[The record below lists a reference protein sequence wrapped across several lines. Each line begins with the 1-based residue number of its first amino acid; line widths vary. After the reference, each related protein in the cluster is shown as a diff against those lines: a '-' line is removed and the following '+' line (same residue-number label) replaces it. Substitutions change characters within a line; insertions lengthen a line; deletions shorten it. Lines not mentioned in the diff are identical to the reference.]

1 MIKRFIESHLVR
13 LATQYPV
20 VTLTGPRQSG
30 KTTLCKSAFPN
41 LPYANLEDLETR
53 RFAAEDPKGFLARYP
68 EGVVLDEIQRAPDL
82 AETIQG
88 IVDEKNHKA
97 SFILTGS
104 QQFEVFNT
112 IRQSLAGRT
121 AVLRLLPF
129 AMGELYPDEIPVSA
143 DELIYTGFYPRIH
156 DQRLNPTEALSFYV
170 STYLE
175 RDLQSFSHIR
185 DLGAFEKFLKICAS
199 QVGQLVN
206 FSQIGSDCGVDQKT
220 IKAWISILGAS
231 YVIFLLLP
239 HHRNFRKR
247 MVKAP
252 KLYFYD
258 VGLAC
263 FLLGIS
269 SPVHLEHHPQKG
281 SLFENFVV
289 AEFLKNRFN
298 NVRENNL
305 YFFRDHVGNEVDLVL
320 DFGDELVPVEIK
332 SGQTLGS
339 DFLKGVDFYLKLNRG
354 EKGRGFLVY
363 GGEIDQTVRD
373 IGVYSWKNLSGLYE
387 RLPDQSASRRPT
399 SPPPGR

>member
-13 LATQYPV
+13 LAGQYPV

-53 RFAAEDPKGFLARYP
+53 RFATEDPKGFLGRYP
-68 EGVVLDEIQRAPDL
+68 KGVVLDEIQRAPDL
-82 AETIQG
+82 ASTIQG
-88 IVDEKNHKA
+88 IVDEHNRPG

-129 AMGELYPDEIPVSA
+129 AMGEVYPGEVTLTA
-143 DELIYTGFYPRIH
+143 DSTIYTGFYPRIH
-156 DQRLNPTEALSFYV
+156 DQELNPTEALSFYV

-206 FSQIGSDCGVDQKT
+206 FSQIGADCGVDQKT
-220 IKAWISILGAS
+220 VKGWLSILEAS
-231 YVIFLLLP
+231 YVVFLLRP

-258 VGLAC
+258 VGLAA

-269 SPVHLEHHPQKG
+269 SPAHLERHPQRG
-281 SLFENFVV
+281 PLFENLVI

-298 NVRENNL
+298 NACENNL

-320 DFGDELVPVEIK
+320 DYGDELIPVEIK

-339 DFLKGVDFYLKLNRG
+339 DFLRGLDTYLKLRRSG
-354 EKGRGFLVY
+354 KRTGFLVY
-363 GGEIDQTVRD
+363 GGEVNQTVRD
-373 IGVYSWKNLSGLYE
+373 VGVYSWRKLKTLFDL
-387 RLPDQSASRRPT
+387 LPT
-399 SPPPGR
+399 